1 MSHVSCLVFPLA
13 TFSIQLKKAIL
24 TACSFTATYFG
35 RRVILRWSTQ
45 TDEEIVQFWDTE
57 LTKLEVTMKCRM
69 PCSISLVS
77 LDAQLD
83 VKVLYKNYNKGF
95 IIVNQT

>member
-1 MSHVSCLVFPLA
+1 MSRLPIGYLFDPAKESHFNCLFLYSDLFRETGDFAVVK
-13 TFSIQLKKAIL
+13 QMKKL
-24 TACSFTATYFG
+24 YNFG
-35 RRVILRWSTQ
+35 TQ
-45 TDEEIVQFWDTE
+45 
-57 LTKLEVTMKCRM
+57 LTKLEVTMKCCM

-83 VKVLYKNYNKGF
+83 AKVLYKNYNKGF

>member
-1 MSHVSCLVFPLA
+1 
-13 TFSIQLKKAIL
+13 
-24 TACSFTATYFG
+24 
-35 RRVILRWSTQ
+35 
-45 TDEEIVQFWDTE
+45 
-57 LTKLEVTMKCRM
+57 MKCRM